1 MNNDIT
7 VSMPIERY
15 DELIN
20 IEVNYNIIMDA
31 VQKVGLGQFL
41 FEKDARLFINW
52 LKLENFGQIDTEFN
66 LTRQIVIKENKENA

>member
-1 MNNDIT
+1 MNNNIT

-31 VQKVGLGQFL
+31 VKKVGLDQ
-41 FEKDARLFINW
+41 KDARLFINY
-52 LKLENFGQIDTEFN
+52 LKLENFDQIDADFN
-66 LTRQIVIKENKENA
+66 LARRVVIKENKENA